1 MGAAPPTSLGCATA
15 FVKQAVAAMAYLLSA
30 VFWSWLVLS
39 SLALFPG
46 AVAIWLVTV
55 PFDRRLNALHRY
67 TCFWASLYTW
77 TNPAWSVSIR
87 GRSRFVPG
95 TTYVLVS
102 NHQSLV
108 DILAAFRLFL
118 PFKWV
123 AKAEL
128 FSLPVV
134 GWNMRLNRYI
144 PIRRGDARSA
154 ETMLNAAERT
164 LRAGCSVYLF
174 PEGTRSRT
182 PELRHFKTGAFRLA
196 QRTRT
201 PILPIA
207 ISGSRDALPKHSL
220 LLRGKHHIQLT
231 LLEPISAEHVCQLSP
246 EALAAEVRTRIA
258 AALIEDAGF
267 QPLGPP
273 GNPPTRRASH

>member
-1 MGAAPPTSLGCATA
+1 
-15 FVKQAVAAMAYLLSA
+15 MAEMPLLLSA
-30 VFWSWLVLS
+30 VFWSWLALS

-46 AVAIWLVTV
+46 AVLLWAATV
-55 PFDRRLNALHRY
+55 RFDRNLRALHQY

-87 GRSRFVPG
+87 GRSRFARGGV
-95 TTYVLVS
+95 YVIVS

-128 FSLPVV
+128 FSIPVI

-144 PIRRGDARSA
+144 PIQRGDRRSA
-154 ETMLNAAERT
+154 EEMLSAAERA
-164 LRAGCSVYLF
+164 LRAGFSVYLF
-174 PEGTRSRT
+174 PEGTRSPT
-182 PELRHFKTGAFRLA
+182 NDLRRFKTGAFRLA
-196 QRTRT
+196 QRAGV

-207 ISGSRDALPKHSL
+207 ISGSRDALPKHSVV
-220 LLRGKHHIQLT
+220 LRGKHRISLK
-231 LLEPISAEHVCQLSP
+231 LLEPISVERVQQLST
-246 EALAAEVRTRIA
+246 EALAAEVRGRIS
-258 AALIEDAGF
+258 AALREEARS
-267 QPLGPP
+267 PCTL
-273 GNPPTRRASH
+273 RH

>member
-1 MGAAPPTSLGCATA
+1 MSNKWPRLD
-15 FVKQAVAAMAYLLSA
+15 YL
-30 VFWSWLVLS
+30 SWRETCS
-39 SLALFPG
+39 
-46 AVAIWLVTV
+46 
-55 PFDRRLNALHRY
+55 ALH
-67 TCFWASLYTW
+67 LYLQIAGKYRLAHSPWLNHSWNAT
-77 TNPAWSVSIR
+77 
-87 GRSRFVPG
+87 F
-95 TTYVLVS
+95 YVTPLGVTSSPIPDGPCVVVS